1 MSFRECYTYNDVL
14 LVPKRSSITSR
25 KNVNMTTRLTKNINI
40 NNPIVSSNMDTVTE
54 AEMAISMAR
63 NGGIGIIHRFL
74 SIEDQCNM
82 VKQVKR
88 AESYIIK
95 DPYTM
100 TPDKTVDELEDFMFE
115 KGVGSILVV
124 TDKSELVGIVTSRD
138 TVFVTDKSKP
148 ISEVMTT
155 RDSLVVAEESISKEN
170 AEKVIASK
178 RVKKLPLVNNFTDFK
193 LEGLITAKDIINR
206 NSRPHAS
213 LDKNGQLLVGVAI
226 GVKPEDKQRAIEL
239 VDAGAD
245 VLVIDIAHGHSDLA
259 INMITDIKKMI
270 SNIDIIAGN
279 VCTYDGAVDLIVA
292 GADCVKVGVGGGSI
306 CSTRIV
312 TGCGVPQLTA
322 VMNCVAAGKKYN
334 CPIMADG
341 GIKKSGDITKALAAG
356 ASTIMAGSLLAG
368 CDESPGKILHK
379 DGRKVKIVRGMA
391 GYGANLSRQKKIYGK
406 DDVFDMVPEGVEAIV
421 PYKGEV
427 KDVIRQLVG
436 GLSSGM
442 SYCGAHTI
450 QELHNN
456 AEFIKITGSGIV
468 ESNIHD
474 VHKI

>member
-1 MSFRECYTYNDVL
+1 MMKEGYTYNDVL
-14 LVPKRSSITSR
+14 LVPKRSNITSR
-25 KNVNMTTRLTKNINI
+25 KNVCMTTKLTQNIKI

-54 AEMAISMAR
+54 AEMAIEMAR
-63 NGGIGIIHRFL
+63 NGGIGILHRFL

-100 TPDKTVDELEDFMFE
+100 TPEKTIEELEQFMLE
-115 KGVGSILVV
+115 KGVGGILVV
-124 TDKSELVGIVTSRD
+124 SEYNKLLGIVTSRD
-138 TVFVTDKSKP
+138 TVFEKDKNKP
-148 ISEVMTT
+148 ISDIMIT
-155 RDSLVVAEESISKEN
+155 RDALIVAEDSISKEE
-170 AEKVIASK
+170 AEDIIATK
-178 RVKKLPLVNNFTDFK
+178 RVKKLPLVDNYDDFR
-193 LEGLITAKDIINR
+193 LMGLITAKDIINR

-213 LDKNGQLLVGVAI
+213 LDKNGQLLVGAAI
-226 GVKPEDKQRAIEL
+226 GVKQEDMERAIKL
-239 VDAGAD
+239 VEAGAD

-259 INMITDIKKMI
+259 IDMVKQVKEMMPE
-270 SNIDIIAGN
+270 IDIIAGN
-279 VCTYDGAVDLIVA
+279 VCTAEGTKDLILA

-322 VMNCVAAGKKYN
+322 VMDCVAVGNRYN
-334 CPIMADG
+334 IPIMADG

-368 CDESPGKILHK
+368 CDESPGKTLHK

-391 GYGANLSRQKKIYGK
+391 GYGANISRQKKIYGK
-406 DDVFDMVPEGVEAIV
+406 DDVFDMVPEGVEAVV
-421 PYKGEV
+421 PYKGAV

-450 QELHNN
+450 PELYIN
-456 AEFIKITGSGIV
+456 AEFMKITGSGIV